1 MAFPELNDVPV
12 TAKFLGIKD
21 STIRAWVHSGRIEF
35 VRIGRR
41 VKIPGA
47 EIQRIIDEG
56 RQPRRFV

>member
-1 MAFPELNDVPV
+1 MSFPELNDVSV
-12 TAKFLGIKD
+12 TSKILGIKE
-21 STIRAWVHSGRIEF
+21 STIRAWVHFRRIEF

-56 RQPRRFV
+56 RQPRRLV